1 MTTGLYLPKGAM
13 PKDVS
18 FAQLVKMQ
26 PVSRKLA
33 VVGAMYDSAE
43 QGNVRAAQWLAQ
55 VSGEWS
61 AVQVNV
67 LQSSPMIDAVNGLRA
82 AMGLP
87 ALGEPQAIDAEAT
100 LVSTHELA
108 PEHEAP
114 APEPAPRVP
123 SRKRKHIRSD
133 DTEHD
138 APAAGQP
145 PAP

>member
-100 LVSTHELA
+100 LVQDEHA
-108 PEHEAP
+108 PSDAP
-114 APEPAPRVP
+114 ARVP